1 MLWSQSRY
9 DYKTYYSASSEE
21 KENFDY
27 EKTSDL
33 HSTIVSNL
41 SITGSGTTTH
51 LYLQRY
57 KRNTW
62 QRWTESC
69 TIECKSKHLL
79 KTAIEK
85 HFSWHSDHTAEERRN
100 MAYKAWLFIMTWKE
114 ERRLKNIL
122 KKIVKGHS
130 LPFYPWSA
138 DSCHNG
144 MPFFVV
150 KHGTS
155 DIHIVLYYSTHH
167 SIPGSII
174 RVSPWLCP
182 FHVKSIKFIHYISL
196 KIAPQAH
203 EHYVTLNISLNT
215 SRIAMW
221 NRNAVSRCRLYVC
234 LKYNW
239 NGSWIFCV
247 TKVITRTGRPLMFR
261 RCRTRISKG
270 YDEAIVP
277 WVTADAGSLK

>member
-1 MLWSQSRY
+1 MNRKLHNRMQIQTFVENGSRKTFFMAFGSYGWRKKKHGLQSMIIYY
-9 DYKTYYSASSEE
+9 DM
-21 KENFDY
+21 
-27 EKTSDL
+27 
-33 HSTIVSNL
+33 
-41 SITGSGTTTH
+41 
-51 LYLQRY
+51 
-57 KRNTW
+57 KR
-62 QRWTESC
+62 RKK
-69 TIECKSKHLL
+69 IKKY
-79 KTAIEK
+79 I
-85 HFSWHSDHTAEERRN
+85 
-100 MAYKAWLFIMTWKE
+100 
-114 ERRLKNIL
+114 

-155 DIHIVLYYSTHH
+155 DIHIVLYDSTHH

-182 FHVKSIKFIHYISL
+182 FHVKSIKFIHYIYL